1 VKHMNHQRSVPLS
14 PGGAEINGDAPASGF
29 PRALGGPASTTIAR
43 PTPLP
48 KRPKGRWFVGLLL
61 FAAATTAG
69 YQVWTSFFRY
79 QAYGTVTGR
88 VLHISPPWDGVVR
101 YLHVKDG
108 QRVRQGDLLVTVD
121 NTDMRQKHAQLGDEL
136 RLAQSTL
143 EAEAAKLKWQLTFN
157 LDQGHG
163 ALAQYYE
170 ALGQLLREQAE
181 LDFLKGSLERAHHL
195 HAGKT
200 ISEEEYARAASLM
213 KGQEQKVAQLLKA
226 VEVLKNRAEQANA
239 LVKKGLDGAEFADNG
254 YRQLKPFLTR
264 IETLQADRVRLQE
277 RLDQGFIR
285 APTNG
290 LVVKIQ
296 HFSGEGCKVAE
307 PFISFLEEE
316 SLQVTLY
323 IPQKA
328 AATMQVDA
336 DVSLIVDP
344 YHEPLDCKV
353 ARLGDEFEPAP
364 EHLKRYYSEG
374 EKLLPVI
381 LYPKDE
387 CAHWVA
393 LRVGGVVK
401 LPYRWPLSGIGRS
414 P

>member
-1 VKHMNHQRSVPLS
+1 MNYVNHQRPVPLS
-14 PGGAEINGDAPASGF
+14 PGEADSPGNAHLSGF
-29 PRALGGPASTTIAR
+29 PRAQGGSGGPAIVR

-48 KRPKGRWFVGLLL
+48 KRPKGRWFVGLLM
-61 FAAATTAG
+61 FAAAAAVSH
-69 YQVWTSFFRY
+69 QVWTSFFRY

-88 VLHISPPWDGVVR
+88 VLHLSPPWDGVVH

-108 QRVRQGDLLVTVD
+108 QRVHQGDLLVTVD
-121 NTDMRQKHAQLGDEL
+121 NADMRHKHAQLGDEL

-170 ALGQLLREQAE
+170 TLGLLLREQAE
-181 LDFLKGSLERAHHL
+181 LDFLRGSKERANHL
-195 HAGKT
+195 HTGNT
-200 ISEEEYARAASLM
+200 ISEEDYARAASLV
-213 KGQEQKVAQLLKA
+213 KGQEQKVAQLVRA
-226 VEVLKNRAEQANA
+226 VEELKSRAEQASA
-239 LVKKGLDGAEFADNG
+239 LVKKGSDGADFADNG
-254 YRQLKPFLTR
+254 YHQLKPFLTR

-277 RLDQGFIR
+277 RLDQGMIR

-296 HFSGEGCKVAE
+296 HFSGEVCKVTE
-307 PFISFLEEE
+307 PFITFLEED
-316 SLQVTLY
+316 SLRITLY
-323 IPQKA
+323 VPQR
-328 AATMQVDA
+328 AATAMQGDA
-336 DVSLIVDP
+336 EVSLILDP
-344 YHEPLDCKV
+344 YQEPLECTV

-374 EKLLPVI
+374 EKLLPII

-387 CAHWVA
+387 CARWVA

-401 LPYRWPLSGIGRS
+401 LPYGWPLSGTGRF